1 MFCYVHWC
9 GKDEENKEKN
19 HEFFIFMKE
28 SYQYIGLFIVRY
40 ICLLV
45 LTFGIGVTCWR
56 VNIICRFGLEKD
68 TTLNIVVSSVI

>member
-1 MFCYVHWC
+1 
-9 GKDEENKEKN
+9 
-19 HEFFIFMKE
+19 MKE